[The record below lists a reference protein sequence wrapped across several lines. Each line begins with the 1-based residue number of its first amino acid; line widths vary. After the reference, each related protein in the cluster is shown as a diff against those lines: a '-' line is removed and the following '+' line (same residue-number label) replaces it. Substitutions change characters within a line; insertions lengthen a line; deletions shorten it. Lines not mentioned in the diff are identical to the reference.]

1 MAADKAPLMFEAHLG
16 MLRPANAA
24 AETAMR
30 EMRGR
35 VRVDIKGGIANQ
47 RRRGLY
53 WSVLALVVPLLNDM
67 HNMTLDDDDLHDIT
81 RDKLRLYEEIVLPSG
96 EVYHKRK
103 STKNRSMNE
112 AERAEYTTMALML
125 WSTWTGVDVTTL
137 RREAGMGHNGGPR
150 FDDRDIA
157 A

>member
-1 MAADKAPLMFEAHLG
+1 MSDKAPLVFESHLG

-30 EMRGR
+30 DIRGR
-35 VRVDIKGGIANQ
+35 VRVEIKGGVANQ

-53 WSVLALVVPLLNDM
+53 WSVASLVVPLLNDA
-67 HNMTLDDDDLHDIT
+67 HGLTLDEQDLHDIT
-81 RDKLRLYEEIVLPSG
+81 REKLRLYDEIVLPSG
-96 EVYHKRK
+96 EVHHKLR
-103 STKNRSMNE
+103 STSNRAMNE
-112 AERAEYTTMALML
+112 AERAEFTTRALTL

-137 RREAGMGHNGGPR
+137 RDEAER
-150 FDDRDIA
+150 LA

>member
-1 MAADKAPLMFEAHLG
+1 MSDKAPLIFETRLG

-30 EMRGR
+30 EIKGR
-35 VRVDIKGGIANQ
+35 VRVEIKGGVANQ

-53 WSVLALVVPLLNDM
+53 WAVASLVVPLLNEA
-67 HNMTLDDDDLHDIT
+67 HNLTLDEQDLHDIT
-81 RDKLRLYEEIVLPSG
+81 REKLRIGKYLTLPSG
-96 EVYHKRK
+96 DRFFKHA
-103 STKNRSMNE
+103 STSNRAMNE
-112 AERAEYTTMALML
+112 ADRAAFTDRALHL

-137 RREAGMGHNGGPR
+137 RAEAERM
-150 FDDRDIA
+150 A